1 MENSALADLKKAKNF
16 DEVMNL
22 LKGENIALITEVLRS
37 EKWSSQFIPFFVD
50 HPNPLIRYE
59 IATSSYVEGDIL
71 NHFKRDSSMMVR
83 QAAKNN
89 LILRSKEN
97 QNV

>member
-1 MENSALADLKKAKNF
+1 MENSTLADIKKAKNF
-16 DEVMNL
+16 EEIMNL

-37 EKWSSQFIPFFVD
+37 DKWSSQFIPFFVE

-59 IATSSYVEGDIL
+59 IATSSSVDSDTLEMFI
-71 NHFKRDSSMMVR
+71 KDSSMLVR

-97 QNV
+97 SHV

>member
-1 MENSALADLKKAKNF
+1 MENSGFADLKKAKKF
-16 DEVMNL
+16 EEIMDL

-37 EKWSSQFIPFFVD
+37 EKWSAQFIPFFVE

-59 IATSSYVEGDIL
+59 IATSQNTESEIL
-71 NHFKRDSSMMVR
+71 ELFKKDSSMLVR

-89 LILRSKEN
+89 LILRLKEN
-97 QNV
+97 PNV